1 MYKIIINIFT
11 GLVLFFIFLI
21 LRLLGKKISSTI
33 CSFIF
38 KKIGPLTKFNK
49 IAIKNILFVWPT
61 KKKTEVYN
69 ITKGMWN
76 NIGRNFGEFV
86 HLKNFNPLL
95 CSKTKVIGLKKL
107 ESLITANKSK
117 KKGIIFVSAHY
128 GNWELGPI
136 IINKL
141 NLKPLCIYRK
151 ANNNFVEALIQG
163 VRSSYGKYA
172 PKGDIGAKRA
182 FLWLRRGKCLA
193 VLNDQKLNEG
203 PLINFLGKP
212 APTASFI
219 AELSLRMELDIVPI
233 KFQRI
238 SRYKNSITFMEKV
251 KIPDTKLEHSDKVNK
266 ILLEVNNVISS
277 WILEKPDQWLWIHRR
292 WSKKFYQL

>member
-21 LRLLGKKISSTI
+21 LKLLGKKISSTI

-95 CSKTKVIGLKKL
+95 CSKTKVIGLKKI

-136 IINKL
+136 ILSKLKLEPLFLYRKSNNKL
-141 NLKPLCIYRK
+141 IE
-151 ANNNFVEALIQG
+151 FLIQRI
-163 VRSSYGKYA
+163 RSSNGKYA
-172 PKGDIGAKRA
+172 PKGDIGAKKS
-182 FLWLRRGKCLA
+182 FLWLRNGKCLA
-193 VLNDQKLNEG
+193 LLEDHKLNEG
-203 PLINFLGKP
+203 PLINFLTKP

-219 AELSLRMELDIVPI
+219 AELALRMELDIIPI
-233 KFQRI
+233 KFQRT
-238 SRYKNSITFMEKV
+238 SGFESSITFMKNIRIPAKNLKHSEKV
-251 KIPDTKLEHSDKVNK
+251 KKVLE
-266 ILLEVNNVISS
+266 EVNDVISS

-292 WSKKFYQL
+292 WSKKIYKP